1 MLLPRSRRLSTP
13 LLDLAE
19 CVQVVQG
26 LGFSVSRPQVV
37 KISPST
43 SSPVVGT
50 ESELRPTPILGIMLD
65 RLPPACIVF
74 WCACVRGF
82 HLLPRFHPPT
92 TAFPSFLVEFVK
104 DRANPR
110 VTP

>member
-43 SSPVVGT
+43 SSHAVGV
-50 ESELRPTPILGIMLD
+50 ESELRPTPILEIMLD
-65 RLPPACIVF
+65 RLPPACGVGDDRVLVCVCVCVF
-74 WCACVRGF
+74 VVFIAF
-82 HLLPRFHPPT
+82 LDFIPRPPL
-92 TAFPSFLVEFVK
+92 S
-104 DRANPR
+104 
-110 VTP
+110 